1 MGAGARSVYHIIKS
15 KTIVGSE
22 RTVRKILGRR
32 VDHSF
37 ANARFTNQAP
47 ITSIVAKK
55 VFERVQIDLVDMR
68 KDRVLYNGVRYS
80 FILSVV
86 DCFSRFTFLR
96 PLPSKRSSGI
106 LHCLKNIF
114 HEHGYPSIVQCDNG
128 MEFKGK
134 LPSFLSRRNVK
145 LINSRPYHPQSQGK
159 VERNN
164 ATLKKRLRYRV
175 AKKKT
180 GDNWV
185 NNLRKVSS
193 AMNNTPKECL
203 GYQSPFSVYY
213 ARDRRPDRCRKKAAE
228 YSARCATREKSYK
241 DGSSCSIYQKGEK
254 VLIKYPLRSRVPR
267 KRAVI
272 VGKILKRNKTF
283 SKYYVAYIDPDGKR
297 QQSWVSVESITSLT
311 MEQEKIR
318 KKESKRIFQDMRKKE
333 NHRTKYY
340 IPVQTDTEGR

>member
-1 MGAGARSVYHIIKS
+1 
-15 KTIVGSE
+15 
-22 RTVRKILGRR
+22 
-32 VDHSF
+32 
-37 ANARFTNQAP
+37 
-47 ITSIVAKK
+47 
-55 VFERVQIDLVDMR
+55 
-68 KDRVLYNGVRYS
+68 
-80 FILSVV
+80 
-86 DCFSRFTFLR
+86 
-96 PLPSKRSSGI
+96 
-106 LHCLKNIF
+106 
-114 HEHGYPSIVQCDNG
+114 

-213 ARDRRPDRCRKKAAE
+213 ARDTRPDRCRKKAAE

-297 QQSWVSVESITSLT
+297 QQLWVSVESITSLT
-311 MEQEKIR
+311 MEQEKKAR
-318 KKESKRIFQDMRKKE
+318 KSPSAFFKI
-333 NHRTKYY
+333 
-340 IPVQTDTEGR
+340 